1 MKAWLLGGVLALG
14 VLAFPTTVMGQGSPG
29 TGPYGPAPT
38 CTNQIIGNPG
48 NNDLEG
54 TAGSDFIWGRRG
66 DDRLRGR
73 AGIDCLDGGLG
84 ADRVLAGP
92 GDDERIRG
100 GGGSDRIRSH
110 DGAAELVNCGRGRQ
124 DVAVV
129 DASDQTENCETVRRR

>member
-1 MKAWLLGGVLALG
+1 MKVRLLAGAVFVVGALAVPATVL
-14 VLAFPTTVMGQGSPG
+14 GQGTPG
-29 TGPYGPAPT
+29 GPYEPSPT
-38 CTNQIIGNPG
+38 CSNQIVGNPG
-48 NNDLEG
+48 NNELEG
-54 TAGSDFIWGRRG
+54 TPGSDFIWGRRG

-100 GGGSDRIRSH
+100 GGGADRIRSH
-110 DGAAELVNCGRGRQ
+110 DGASELVQCGRGRQ

-129 DASDQTENCETVRRR
+129 DSGDQTENCETVRTR